1 MVCPAFGVE
10 APDHG
15 ISNDGNI
22 LGTYTII
29 WNLLGMSAAVT
40 PVTTVRPDEQK
51 Y

>member
-1 MVCPAFGVE
+1 VVCPAFGAE

-29 WNLLGMSAAVT
+29 WNLLGMPAAVT